1 MSSVA
6 VWAIMTTNLDSS
18 RRFWDQKAK
27 ANPYW
32 YISSYG
38 PYEGRDLEEF
48 WRSGLNIW
56 KEIKT
61 TIHYSPSS
69 SDGVVEI
76 GCGIGRLTRAIAPEV
91 KEVFSFDISKEM
103 LELARE
109 NVPSNVKLNLA
120 EGTSLSPIPDACVDL
135 ALAYCVFQ
143 HLPSLADFE
152 SYLRAMVR
160 VTKPG
165 GIIAFTI
172 CARHWTWSLLPLMRL
187 KGFMKSKLG
196 LQPPDLY
203 KKEWLGVRP
212 SLAQIRSMC
221 PVSLE
226 VKYIGGGRT
235 LLWGRV

>member
-1 MSSVA
+1 MP
-6 VWAIMTTNLDSS
+6 TNLDSS
-18 RRFWDQKAK
+18 RKFWDQKAQQ
-27 ANPYW
+27 NPYW

-56 KEIKT
+56 QEIKA
-61 TIHYSPSS
+61 TIDYWPSPSHT
-69 SDGVVEI
+69 VVEI
-76 GCGIGRLTRAIAPEV
+76 GCGVGRLTRAIAPEV
-91 KEVFSFDISKEM
+91 KEVFSFDISEQM
-103 LELARE
+103 LQLARQ

-120 EGTSLSPIPDACVDL
+120 EGTSLSSIPNACVDL

-143 HLPSLADFE
+143 HLPTLKDFE
-152 SYLRAMVR
+152 SYLRAMHR

-172 CARHWTWSLLPLMRL
+172 CERHWTWSLFPLLRL
-187 KGFMKSKLG
+187 KGFVKSKLH

-212 SLAQIRSMC
+212 SMVQIRNIC
-221 PVSLE
+221 PVNLE